1 MCVIEE
7 VHTISAV
14 EFWDI
19 LSPQNSLFD
28 EPSKVIFRGQ
38 SNASWSLEP
47 ALFRDNN
54 RPKGISNSDE
64 IDSSMFMLH
73 EIRMLQEFMFA
84 ADSTGIALPNDSM
97 GFRDKHLNLNSG
109 ALDRYIKQ
117 PNLWPNKSLYELM
130 AIAQHY
136 GMPTRLLDW
145 SKRSYIAAYFAASD
159 ALRNFDL
166 TIKANTQK
174 FVVWALNIERINLHS
189 NFIDVIEL
197 PTGFNKNMSM
207 QSGCFTVVRQSAKR
221 QEPFDSTHLLDE
233 FLINNRTGGPYLK
246 KVTVPIDQAREVLQL
261 CKLYGIT
268 ATSLFPD
275 LYGAAKFV
283 DDEKNKWLWDESLR
297 G

>member
-7 VHTISAV
+7 IYTTSAV
-14 EFWDI
+14 DFWDI

-28 EPSKVIFRGQ
+28 DPSKVIFRGQ
-38 SNASWSLEP
+38 SNTNWSLEP
-47 ALFRDNN
+47 AIFRDIN
-54 RPKGISNSDE
+54 RPKGISNCDE
-64 IDSSMFMLH
+64 VDSSMFMFH
-73 EIRMLQEFMFA
+73 EIRMLQEFVFA
-84 ADSTGIALPNDSM
+84 ADSTGIVLPNDSM
-97 GFRDKHLNLNSG
+97 DFRNKHLNLNSG

-117 PNLWPNKSLYELM
+117 PDLWPNKNLYELM

-145 SKRSYIAAYFAASD
+145 SKRSYVAAYFAASD
-159 ALRNFDL
+159 ALKSLVLNLKD
-166 TIKANTQK
+166 TSQK
-174 FVVWALNIERINLHS
+174 LVIWVLNIERINLHL
-189 NFIDVIEL
+189 NYINVIEL
-197 PTGFNKNMSM
+197 PAGFNKNMSM
-207 QSGCFTVVRQSAKR
+207 QSGCFTAVRQRAKR
-221 QEPFDSTHLLDE
+221 QEPFEGTHLLDE
-233 FLINNRTGGPYLK
+233 FLTSNRTGGPFLK